1 MKKEMILVIVS
12 FFLMSLTAI
21 TGVYAIEENTDIVT
35 ISKEEA
41 DVTGD
46 GKEEII
52 LLKGV
57 PYQQED
63 SILKEVYLEISA
75 SDGHTYTLPLESG
88 SKASLQ
94 LADLNQD
101 GVQDLFASVLT
112 SGSERIVNTFSY
124 SLKDFVQTNLAVPEP
139 LEMESHFLN
148 GYQAEIKLAKTG
160 KSYVFD
166 LKDRKKYYKKLGL
179 YYKDKLNEPT
189 ELTVN
194 LFSSLQPIQLA
205 DKKVGLIGKQRV
217 TGIAN
222 ADVIASVASTWVF
235 EDKQWKLLN
244 SEIKK
249 ELPK

>member
-1 MKKEMILVIVS
+1 MKKEMLLVIVS

-21 TGVYAIEENTDIVT
+21 TGVYAIEENTNTVT
-35 ISKEEA
+35 ISKAEA

-46 GKEEII
+46 GKEEVI

-63 SILKEVYLEISA
+63 SFLKKIYIEISA
-75 SDGHTYTLPLESG
+75 SNGHTYTLPLESG

-94 LADLNQD
+94 LADINQD
-101 GVQDLFASVLT
+101 RVQDLFASVLT
-112 SGSERIVNTFSY
+112 SGSEGIVNTYSF
-124 SLKDFVQTNLAVPEP
+124 SLKNFEQTSLAVPEP
-139 LEMESHFLN
+139 LEMDSHFLN

-166 LKDRKKYYKKLGL
+166 LKERKKYYKKLGL
-179 YYKDKLNEPT
+179 YYKDRLNEPT

-194 LFSSLQPIQLA
+194 PFNSLQPVQLA
-205 DKKVGLIGKQRV
+205 GNKVGLMGEQRV

-235 EDKQWKLLN
+235 ENKQWKLLN
-244 SEIKK
+244 SEVKK
-249 ELPK
+249 ELSK

>member
-1 MKKEMILVIVS
+1 MKKEMLLVIVS

-35 ISKEEA
+35 ISKDEA

-46 GKEEII
+46 GKEEVI

-57 PYQQED
+57 PYQKED
-63 SILKEVYLEISA
+63 SFLKEVYLEISA
-75 SDGHTYTLPLESG
+75 SDGNTYTLPLESG

-101 GVQDLFASVLT
+101 RVQDLFSSVLT
-112 SGSERIVNTFSY
+112 SGSEGVVNTYSY

-139 LEMESHFLN
+139 LEMDSHFLN
-148 GYQAEIKLAKTG
+148 GYQAEIKLAKSE

-179 YYKDKLNEPT
+179 YNKDKLNEPT

-194 LFSSLQPIQLA
+194 PFNSLQPVHLA
-205 DKKVGLIGKQRV
+205 GNKVGLMGEQRV

-222 ADVIASVASTWVF
+222 ADVIASVSSTWVF
-235 EDKQWKLLN
+235 EDKQWKLLD
-244 SEIKK
+244 SEVKK

>member
-1 MKKEMILVIVS
+1 MKKEMLLMIAS

-21 TGVYAIEENTDIVT
+21 TGVYAIEENSNIVT
-35 ISKEEA
+35 LAKEVT

-46 GKEEII
+46 GEEEVI

-57 PYQQED
+57 PYQQEE
-63 SILKEVYLEISA
+63 SFLKEIYLEISA

-101 GVQDLFASVLT
+101 RVQDLFASVLT
-112 SGSERIVNTFSY
+112 NGSEGIVNTYSY

-139 LEMESHFLN
+139 LEMDSHFLN
-148 GYQAEIKLAKTG
+148 GYQAEIKLSKSG

-189 ELTVN
+189 ELTVTPFN
-194 LFSSLQPIQLA
+194 KLQPVHL
-205 DKKVGLIGKQRV
+205 KGNRVGLKGEQRV

-222 ADVIASVASTWVF
+222 ADVIATVASTWVF
-235 EDKQWKLLN
+235 ENKRWKLLN
-244 SEIKK
+244 SEVKK
-249 ELPK
+249 ELAK

>member
-1 MKKEMILVIVS
+1 MKKEMLLVIVS

-21 TGVYAIEENTDIVT
+21 TGVYAIEEHTNTVT
-35 ISKEEA
+35 ISKVEA

-46 GKEEII
+46 GKEEVI

-57 PYQQED
+57 PYHQED
-63 SILKEVYLEISA
+63 SFLKKIYLEISA
-75 SDGHTYTLPLESG
+75 SDGHTYTMPLESG

-101 GVQDLFASVLT
+101 RVQDLFASVLT
-112 SGSERIVNTFSY
+112 SGSEGIVNTYSF
-124 SLKDFVQTNLAVPEP
+124 SLKDFVKAEIAVPEP
-139 LEMESHFLN
+139 LEIDSHFLN

-194 LFSSLQPIQLA
+194 PFHSLQPVQLA
-205 DKKVGLIGKQRV
+205 GNKVGLMGEQKV

-235 EDKQWKLLN
+235 ENKQWKLLN
-244 SEIKK
+244 CEVKK
-249 ELPK
+249 ELSK